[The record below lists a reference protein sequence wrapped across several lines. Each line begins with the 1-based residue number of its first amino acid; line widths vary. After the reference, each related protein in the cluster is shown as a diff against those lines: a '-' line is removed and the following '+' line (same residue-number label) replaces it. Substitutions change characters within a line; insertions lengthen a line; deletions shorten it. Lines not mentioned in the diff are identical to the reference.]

1 MSQIQRTTQAVL
13 RVHAPTAVHPE
24 TIAVMEEAG
33 LDISGHNSKSV
44 REFIAKPIDFV
55 ISFRDDAKLTR
66 PLFFPKMS
74 SGCIGP
80 STIQLRCKVRLRLG
94 TLSSGRLAI

>member
-44 REFIAKPIDFV
+44 RELIAKPIDFV
-55 ISFRDDAKLTR
+55 ISIR
-66 PLFFPKMS
+66 PLFFPRCQVDALAPRRS
-74 SGCIGP
+74 SCDA
-80 STIQLRCKVRLRLG
+80 RFD
-94 TLSSGRLAI
+94 

>member
-66 PLFFPKMS
+66 PLFFPRCQVDALAPRRS
-74 SGCIGP
+74 SCDA
-80 STIQLRCKVRLRLG
+80 RFD
-94 TLSSGRLAI
+94 

>member
-66 PLFFPKMS
+66 PLFFPRCHVDALAPRRS
-74 SGCIGP
+74 SCDA
-80 STIQLRCKVRLRLG
+80 RFD
-94 TLSSGRLAI
+94 